1 MVVRIKELPLT
12 VANQIAAGEVI
23 ERPAS
28 VVKELLENAY
38 DAKADTIHVDIGFGG
53 LNQIKISDNG
63 IGIVADDLPLAIAP
77 HATSKISQLN
87 DLYAI
92 HSMGFRGEA
101 LASIASVSHLA
112 IASKTAEQAHAMQL
126 TAENGIFRI
135 NPCARSQGTTV
146 DVKDLFF
153 NAPVRKK
160 FLKGERQEFQ
170 AIELLIK
177 RFALSAPHVA
187 IQLTHN
193 GKKHLVLPAV
203 RDEQGQLLRIRKIL
217 GKAFIEQAVYVDVE
231 HAGLRLKGWV
241 SRPDYQ
247 RNQND
252 KQWVYIN
259 GRMVKDKLIHH
270 AIKRAFESLL
280 YPGKHPACLLYLTI
294 NPADI
299 DVNVHPTKHEIRFQH
314 PRLVHD
320 FLVSQLQNALSLRE
334 GSDTFSPP
342 DFDSQRVVPPLQEK
356 VPIFLMSAA
365 IPPERSLPTD
375 RGMLAIDEQFMVF
388 QSLKGQVYLAD
399 WPALYRTWLLKQ
411 IAAQPLPLAC
421 RPLLVPVRY
430 QYEKIIDNSRQQRY
444 SQLLGEIGIR
454 VAWLQE
460 SQILIQT
467 LPLLTPYLAIKEF
480 FSELLNVPMPTENE
494 LIHLLLAHQ
503 TLPALTSSAPGDF
516 KDYLHREAD
525 MLASETPFC
534 KPLSTLFCR
543 ELLHA

>member
-1 MVVRIKELPLT
+1 MVVRIKELPIT

-53 LNQIKISDNG
+53 LNQIKVSDNG
-63 IGIVADDLPLAIAP
+63 LGIVADDLPLAIAP

-87 DLYAI
+87 DLYMI

-101 LASIASVSHLA
+101 LASIASVSRLS
-112 IASKTAEQAHAMQL
+112 ITSKTAEQAHAMQL
-126 TAENGIFRI
+126 TAENGILQI

-177 RFALSAPHVA
+177 RFALSAPHLA
-187 IQLTHN
+187 IHLTHN
-193 GKKHLVLPAV
+193 GKKHVDLPAAK
-203 RDEQGQLLRIRKIL
+203 DEQGALWRIRKIL
-217 GKAFIEQAVYVDVE
+217 GKEFVEQAVYVDVE
-231 HAGLRLKGWV
+231 HAGVRLRGWV
-241 SRPDYQ
+241 GKADYQ

-270 AIKRAFESLL
+270 AIKLAYEPVL
-280 YPGKHPACLLYLTI
+280 YPGKHPACLLYLTL

-299 DVNVHPTKHEIRFQH
+299 DINVHPTKHEIRFQQ
-314 PRLVHD
+314 PRFIHD
-320 FLVSQLQNALSLRE
+320 FLVSQLQKVLDRRESPGIDLSNALGRKN
-334 GSDTFSPP
+334 P
-342 DFDSQRVVPPLQEK
+342 VPPLQEK
-356 VPIFLMSAA
+356 IPVFLTSAA
-365 IPPERSLPTD
+365 MPAATTPCS
-375 RGMLAIDEQFMVF
+375 MLAIDEQFMVF
-388 QSLKGQVYLAD
+388 QSARGQVYLAD
-399 WPALYRTWLLKQ
+399 WRALYREWLLKQ
-411 IAAQPLPLAC
+411 LAVQPLPLAF

-430 QYEKIIDNSRQQRY
+430 QYEKIMDNLQRQRY
-444 SQLLGEIGIR
+444 SQLLGQIGIR
-454 VAWLQE
+454 VEWFNE
-460 SQILIQT
+460 SQILVQT
-467 LPLLTPYLAIKEF
+467 LPLLTPHLAISDF
-480 FSELLNVPMPTENE
+480 FSRLLNAPMPTESE
-494 LIHLLLAHQ
+494 LIHLLTASQ
-503 TLPALTSSAPGDF
+503 KLPDLNSSAHGDF
-516 KDYLHREAD
+516 KDFLHHQAET
-525 MLASETPFC
+525 LAAETLFC